1 MSHPLVDQ
9 LWFTRSELIRSL
21 TGVTEKSSGG
31 SASWIRSLGSSA
43 TWHARRGAVVP
54 RSRYPGP
61 SAL

>member
-31 SASWIRSLGSSA
+31 SAS
-43 TWHARRGAVVP
+43 
-54 RSRYPGP
+54 
-61 SAL
+61 